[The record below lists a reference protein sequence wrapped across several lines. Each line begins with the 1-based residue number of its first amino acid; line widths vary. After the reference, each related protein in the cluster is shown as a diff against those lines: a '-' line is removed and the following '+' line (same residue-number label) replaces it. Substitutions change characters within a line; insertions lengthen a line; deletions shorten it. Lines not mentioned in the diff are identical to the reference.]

1 MITVVGKLPKF
12 SPMYFKIKIKDKLKF
27 YDLKDE
33 ILYVDNEFSIQKVEK
48 ILKKKSKAKEDDENE
63 EDMLKGLTFNVHLS
77 SDDLEAKKNL
87 VLPYELIGQ
96 KQKTIVQNKDTE
108 SKIFYAPDEADDVD
122 DDDPDDD
129 LNF

>member
-1 MITVVGKLPKF
+1 
-12 SPMYFKIKIKDKLKF
+12 
-27 YDLKDE
+27 
-33 ILYVDNEFSIQKVEK
+33 
-48 ILKKKSKAKEDDENE
+48 
-63 EDMLKGLTFNVHLS
+63 MLKGLTFNVHLS

-96 KQKTIVQNKDTE
+96 KQKTIVENKDTE

>member
-1 MITVVGKLPKF
+1 
-12 SPMYFKIKIKDKLKF
+12 
-27 YDLKDE
+27 
-33 ILYVDNEFSIQKVEK
+33 
-48 ILKKKSKAKEDDENE
+48 
-63 EDMLKGLTFNVHLS
+63 MLKGLTFNVHLS

-96 KQKTIVQNKDTE
+96 KQKITIENQDTE